1 MIPKNRG
8 ITIHV
13 LLLLKQNSV
22 RKVTLVCRS
31 FRYSDH
37 KVPSAREHFI
47 ESQNTPSWKEPIR
60 IRVQLPTRRDKS
72 TETQ

>member
-1 MIPKNRG
+1 M
-8 ITIHV
+8 

-60 IRVQLPTRRDKS
+60 TRAPYKKRQ
-72 TETQ
+72 EH